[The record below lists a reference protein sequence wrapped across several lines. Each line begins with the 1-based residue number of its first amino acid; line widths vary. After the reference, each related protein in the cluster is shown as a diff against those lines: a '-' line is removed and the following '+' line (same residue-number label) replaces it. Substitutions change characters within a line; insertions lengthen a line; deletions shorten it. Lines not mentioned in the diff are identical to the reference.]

1 MKVLKRKKFIAG
13 IMLFMF
19 AGASSIVTA
28 ADSYSNSKS
37 FTLVS
42 LPHGHANTTFASGTK
57 TTDRNY
63 GQLKITYIGGG
74 SSGVN
79 VWMRSKKS
87 NGEWD
92 PLNSKLRTFT
102 KAGTKKMYYKN
113 SSTGYTIPYKKGT
126 KAQVRGEN
134 KTNTSLIHDSVS
146 GIAYFN

>member
-1 MKVLKRKKFIAG
+1 M
-13 IMLFMF
+13 
-19 AGASSIVTA
+19 
-28 ADSYSNSKS
+28 
-37 FTLVS
+37 
-42 LPHGHANTTFASGTK
+42 PHGHANTTFASGTK

-79 VWMRSKKS
+79 AWMRSKKS

-146 GIAYFN
+146 GVAYFN